1 MKISKLEEYLNKIVT
16 VRLFDGE
23 TLTGKLHKTGEE
35 CFKHIPELYLKKNY
49 YFIDCGCCDNSNYNK
64 PLELLISC
72 LFRATHVKSLK
83 SME

>member
-1 MKISKLEEYLNKIVT
+1 MKKSKLEEYLNKQVSIK
-16 VRLFDGE
+16 LFDGE
-23 TLTGKLHKTGEE
+23 TLIGTLYKAEE
-35 CFKHIPELYLKKNY
+35 ERFKNISHLYLKKGY

-72 LFRATHVKSLK
+72 LFRSSHVKSLK

>member
-1 MKISKLEEYLNKIVT
+1 MKISKIEQHLKKLVIIK
-16 VRLFDGE
+16 LFDNE
-23 TLTGKLHKTGEE
+23 VLTGILHKTGAEYL
-35 CFKHIPELYLKKNY
+35 KNTPELYLKKGY

-72 LFRATHVKSLK
+72 LFRSSHVKSLK